1 MHLFPELT
9 NSNILKLRS
18 FYTGIDDDDDSMN
31 EAMNSEC

>member
-9 NSNILKLRS
+9 NSYLIKLRS
-18 FYTGIDDDDDSMN
+18 IYTGIDDDDDSMN